1 MNGDGTP
8 DSPRVPPRLADA
20 YEQLRRAA
28 TESLPAGANAAN
40 LQGLGVLIC
49 KGMAAWMRACAA
61 VVPSAMPATPLP
73 VNDCMQVPPSAQRDV
88 VDVLAAMALT
98 ITAEVRT

>member
-1 MNGDGTP
+1 MTGDGSAA
-8 DSPRVPPRLADA
+8 SPRVTPGLVDA

-28 TESLPAGANAAN
+28 TESSRDGTN

-49 KGMAAWMRACAA
+49 KGMAAWMHACAA
-61 VVPSAMPATPLP
+61 VAPSALPSSTLSINDPVQMPPG
-73 VNDCMQVPPSAQRDV
+73 AQRDV

-98 ITAEVRT
+98 ITPEVRT